1 MATPWTLEKL
11 KAKSPREIQAL
22 YRNAKDPKNAG
33 NETAQALADLILEH
47 DLLRDEQGGLPFDHP
62 IMLEIEEICADPEAI
77 EEALSAAEQGQP
89 PLAGM
94 EHRIVAALGDK
105 YGGNYT
111 THHAGRC
118 IGAAMLDRGWTQAGM
133 KPMPQG
139 SVAKTATIYVGKSGK

>member
-1 MATPWTLEKL
+1 MPTLWTIEKL
-11 KAKSPREIQAL
+11 QAKSPQEIQSL
-22 YRNAKDPKNAG
+22 YRNAKNPKNAD
-33 NETAQALADLILEH
+33 NENARALVDLILEH

-62 IMLEIEEICADPEAI
+62 IMLEIEEICAAPEAI
-77 EEALSAAEQGQP
+77 QEALEAAEQGQP

-94 EHRIVAALGDK
+94 EHRIVTALGDQ

-133 KPMPQG
+133 KPMPKG
-139 SVAKTATIYVGKSGK
+139 CVAKTATVYVRKGEK